1 MGSTTAFIYVFIII
15 FFDYI
20 KAIEGNLYIDFDI
33 NTITAGDYTIEF
45 DMPPES
51 HAYFMDHYFNKHS
64 PMSEIAQ
71 FKLYVQHELETRISA
86 MADLGLDDN
95 HAKKAAEENK
105 KIGIAQITFAY
116 FNDQVITWLRKRGD
130 LIKTEKYE
138 LLNELNDEIDE
149 GLKD

>member
-1 MGSTTAFIYVFIII
+1 LVPDKDFKGRRLFGLIVGSSTAFIYIFIIV

-51 HAYFMDHYFNKHS
+51 HAYFIDHYFNPHS

-71 FKLYVQHELETRISA
+71 FKLYVQTELEARLSS
-86 MADLGLDDN
+86 MADLGLDDP
-95 HAKKAAEENK
+95 HQGEPKVDLGEKK
-105 KIGIAQITFAY
+105 KIVIAQITFAY
-116 FNDQVITWLRKRGD
+116 FND
-130 LIKTEKYE
+130 
-138 LLNELNDEIDE
+138 
-149 GLKD
+149 

>member
-1 MGSTTAFIYVFIII
+1 LVPEKDFKGRRLFGLIVGSSTAFIYIFIIV

-51 HAYFMDHYFNKHS
+51 HAYFIDHYFNPHS

-71 FKLYVQHELETRISA
+71 FKLYVQTELEARLSS
-86 MADLGLDDN
+86 MADLGLDDP
-95 HAKKAAEENK
+95 HQGEPKVDLGEKKKDSDCSNYFRLFQWLSHYMVEE
-105 KIGIAQITFAY
+105 
-116 FNDQVITWLRKRGD
+116 KRR
-130 LIKTEKYE
+130 
-138 LLNELNDEIDE
+138 ID
-149 GLKD
+149 